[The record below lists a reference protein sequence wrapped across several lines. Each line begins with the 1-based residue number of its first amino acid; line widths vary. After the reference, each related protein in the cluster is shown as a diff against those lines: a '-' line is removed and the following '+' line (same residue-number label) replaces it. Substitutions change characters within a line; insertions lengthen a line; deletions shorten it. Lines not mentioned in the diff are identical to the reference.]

1 MNDNSRSAITD
12 SRLLAAMLEVNP
24 PIEKLMADR
33 LLLRHDNRE
42 TKAQLDQVLIG
53 MADLKQLR
61 DVQLP
66 RYIAKAKLA
75 SLSVAAMLLA
85 ALAFSLFSPLF
96 DLTIT
101 ATLFA
106 SMIFPLWLVDI
117 AEQKFGRWKIRRGVP
132 PVFVAK
138 AATLEASA

>member
-1 MNDNSRSAITD
+1 MNDNSRSPVND
-12 SRLLAAMLEVNP
+12 PRLLAAMLEVNP

-33 LLLRHDNRE
+33 LMLRRDNRE
-42 TKAQLDQVLIG
+42 TKAQLDEALIG
-53 MADLKQLR
+53 SADLKQLR

-85 ALAFSLFSPLF
+85 ALAFSLFTPL
-96 DLTIT
+96 LNPTIT

-106 SMIFPLWLVDI
+106 SMILPLWLVDV
-117 AEQKFGRWKIRRGVP
+117 AEQKFGRWKIRRGVAP
-132 PVFVAK
+132 IFVAK
-138 AATLEASA
+138 AHRVDASG